1 MNNCRGRI
9 IFPLVSPWARLSFS
23 GASSLRGS
31 FSRSAQFFLLPR
43 SLDGSLKFAVNEI
56 TPDPVQQNRPEEMT
70 RRRFFEKVSI
80 VLGGLCAAILG
91 VPLVGFVIAPL
102 FRKAPVKWLAIGQ
115 VDDFQIGKTV
125 NVTLTDPSS
134 LPWAG
139 VTSRSAA
146 WLRRIDEEQ
155 FIAFSVHC
163 THMGCPVRWLPD
175 AQLFMCPCHGG
186 VFYSDGTVAAGPPP
200 APLIRHQV
208 RIAHGQVQIKA
219 APIPIMTKL

>member
-1 MNNCRGRI
+1 M
-9 IFPLVSPWARLSFS
+9 
-23 GASSLRGS
+23 
-31 FSRSAQFFLLPR
+31 
-43 SLDGSLKFAVNEI
+43 
-56 TPDPVQQNRPEEMT
+56 PEEMT

-146 WLRRIDEEQ
+146 WLRRVDEEQ

-163 THMGCPVRWLPD
+163 THMGCPVRWLSD